1 MFNQCLLKSSGVRG
15 FPHGSMHVFCTE
27 SACLALI
34 VYTGSCP
41 FELEILDGFCLF
53 TAIRIAAA
61 VEQK

>member
-1 MFNQCLLKSSGVRG
+1 MRG